1 MVDQVMKQKFED
13 INIELEK
20 FTPIK
25 NLVEMT
31 HVPAVVF
38 VAIPLLIF
46 VSAIVLDIGASFFT
60 RLIGV
65 GYPTFKS
72 IIALESPSTDDDK
85 QWLTYWCVYGLLA
98 VLDEYSAFIL

>member
-25 NLVEMT
+25 NLVEKT
-31 HVPAVVF
+31 NVPAIVF
-38 VAIPLLIF
+38 VAVPLLIF
-46 VSAIVLDIGASFFT
+46 VSAIALDIGASFFT